1 MDIAMADLGR
11 SPFCASLSGNKLEVL
26 MLIEGRTR
34 AGLLEPLGGFR
45 LLTDDVDG

>member
-1 MDIAMADLGR
+1 
-11 SPFCASLSGNKLEVL
+11 

-45 LLTDDVDG
+45 LLTDEVEGCWEEEEGG